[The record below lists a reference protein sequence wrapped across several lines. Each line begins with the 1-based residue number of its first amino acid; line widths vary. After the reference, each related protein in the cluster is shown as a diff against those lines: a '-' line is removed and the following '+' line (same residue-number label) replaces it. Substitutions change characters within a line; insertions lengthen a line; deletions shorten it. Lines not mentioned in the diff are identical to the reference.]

1 MLGVIAREREEEIML
16 CAARSFFPSF
26 SCASRRPF
34 LVNPQKEMKRERERE
49 SGAEWMGWRSLSQF
63 AEYDV
68 GRVRDGANEHGHGC
82 NDATRKK
89 RKE

>member
-34 LVNPQKEMKRERERE
+34 LVNPQKEMKRE
-49 SGAEWMGWRSLSQF
+49 WMGWRSLSQF